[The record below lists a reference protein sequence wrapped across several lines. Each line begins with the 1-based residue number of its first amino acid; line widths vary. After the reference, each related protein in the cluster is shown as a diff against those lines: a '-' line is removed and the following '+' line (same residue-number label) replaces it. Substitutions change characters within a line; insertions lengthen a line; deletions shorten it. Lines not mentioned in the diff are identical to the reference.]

1 MNVKNWEGST
11 FLWKTASID
20 IQQPC
25 FTSLWCKYIFLQK
38 KKKKKKKNKKEKVKG
53 DIYFSLSLSEL
64 EKRKKKKKKKKEERS
79 YFTWVNFGLQK

>member
-1 MNVKNWEGST
+1 VGG
-11 FLWKTASID
+11 
-20 IQQPC
+20 
-25 FTSLWCKYIFLQK
+25 K
-38 KKKKKKKNKKEKVKG
+38 KR